1 MYGQKDEELIR
12 DLKEE
17 KDAAISHLLKQIRLQ
32 GNRILSVSNLS
43 KEGIESILHDAV
55 LLAIQKIKNNQYR
68 TEQGNIVSYTVG
80 IMKYMVLNETRNQNK
95 IHYALDD
102 ADLAQY
108 AEPVQEYRIQTER
121 IFLLNQLV
129 EQLSSP
135 CKELIYYRYLE
146 PCPDQEIIDKKIIAL
161 SNINSIRVTRNDCL
175 KKLTALASKYK
186 HLFHEI

>member
-17 KDAAISHLLKQIRLQ
+17 KDAAIIHLLKQIRLQ

-55 LLAIQKIKNNQYR
+55 LLAIQKIKNDQYR
-68 TEQGNIVSYTVG
+68 AEQGNIVSYTVG
-80 IMKYMVLNETRNQNK
+80 IMKYMILNETRNQNK
-95 IHYALDD
+95 IHHSLDE

-121 IFLLNQLV
+121 IFLLNQLL

-146 PCPDQEIIDKKIIAL
+146 PCPDQEIIDKKIISL

-175 KKLTALASKYK
+175 KKLTTLASKYK